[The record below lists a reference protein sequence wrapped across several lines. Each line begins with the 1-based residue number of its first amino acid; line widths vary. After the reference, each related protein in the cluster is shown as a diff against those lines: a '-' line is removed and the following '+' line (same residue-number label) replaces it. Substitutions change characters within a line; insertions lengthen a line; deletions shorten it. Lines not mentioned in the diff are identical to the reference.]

1 MVAKYSTTKNRG
13 IQTHTGNGSLLKL
26 NSVNAVKLEKQIN
39 KISEIIS
46 QNVCSMMLVIVNM
59 VTNV

>member
-26 NSVNAVKLEKQIN
+26 NSVNAVKLEN
-39 KISEIIS
+39 LASED
-46 QNVCSMMLVIVNM
+46 IVRPFLFA
-59 VTNV
+59 

>member
-26 NSVNAVKLEKQIN
+26 NSVNAVKLEKFDTFYNDPPAFMIF
-39 KISEIIS
+39 
-46 QNVCSMMLVIVNM
+46 
-59 VTNV
+59 